1 MALSINLNST
11 VNIDS
16 NHTVSISAGSGVTA
30 STTATNYVSNTNYA
44 LTPNSG
50 VQATVATITFTAS
63 SGYYYFKEPKYNVR
77 TQQSSAYDIT
87 ETITRDS
94 NNRVTAKVFVVK
106 YTNTVNSFGDTI
118 IFNHTTK
125 ALPAT
130 TNIHNNTLVEIKS
143 FELDTS
149 DIVSTGATRSFIVKG
164 DATAKFNLKITKDNP
179 SGSDTSYDFTTN
191 TFTAS
196 ATQLTDQEI
205 DTTGQFIGFVTFPN
219 ISVDD
224 TYTVELSPSLA
235 KGTTLNSSI
244 QDTTDKNLYTL
255 TINQYKIITIS
266 FILASTSYSGS
277 YSSFPPSTITI
288 TGERNSTERLVKSF
302 SYDLSLSANSFTFAR
317 GYTTNVAG
325 MHPLDIRSSVVKVK
339 NGNQAAGTTVLLD
352 DVQNLTVGMLMT
364 GTGVTGSARVIS
376 IDPSANSIVVSVAQ
390 DAQGDGG
397 MADDANITFTYGGSE
412 ISKLISGCEFEL
424 LNIEEVTSGYLLNA
438 VTLTPVETL
447 VNDASVDGSDGVVT
461 VDSVAGIKAASTT
474 FVSGRGINAAAVAPH
489 VDGVNTGTNTVT
501 LSANQ
506 TLDDNT
512 SLTFTG
518 SSRNAT
524 LAFSIAITNF
534 GTQDHT
540 LTINLDSILTVS

>member
-1 MALSINLNST
+1 MALSINLNSI
-11 VNIDS
+11 VDVDA
-16 NHTVSISAGSGVTA
+16 NHTVSILAGSGVTA
-30 STTATNYVSNTNYA
+30 STTANNHISRTNYV

-50 VQATVATITFTAS
+50 VESTVATVTFTAS
-63 SGYYYFKEPKYNVR
+63 SGFYYFNEPRYSIRSPQTSSYN
-77 TQQSSAYDIT
+77 IT

-94 NNRVTAKVFVVK
+94 SNRVTSKVFIIK
-106 YTNTVNSFGDTI
+106 YTNTVNSFGDAI
-118 IFNHTTK
+118 IFKHSTK

-149 DIVSTGATRSFIVKG
+149 DIVSTGTTRSFVVKG
-164 DATAKFNLKITKDNP
+164 DVTAKFNLKITKDNP
-179 SGSDTSYDFTTN
+179 SGSDTTYDFTTN

-196 ATQLTDQEI
+196 TTQLTDQEI
-205 DTTGQFIGFVTFPN
+205 DSTGEFISFITFPN
-219 ISVDD
+219 ITVDD
-224 TYTVELSPSLA
+224 TYTVELSPSLS

-244 QDTTDKNLYTL
+244 QDATDKNLYTL

-266 FILASTSYSGS
+266 VVLASTSYSGS

-339 NGNQAAGTTVLLD
+339 NGNQTAGTTVLLD
-352 DVQNLTVGMLMT
+352 DVQSLAIGMLMT
-364 GTGVTGSARVIS
+364 GTGVTGSPRVTS
-376 IDPSANSIVVSVAQ
+376 IDVSTNSVVVSVAQ

-424 LNIEEVTSGYLLNA
+424 LNIEEVVSGYLLNA
-438 VTLTPVETL
+438 ATLTPVETL
-447 VNDASVDGSDGVVT
+447 VDGAVSSSATID
-461 VDSVAGIKAASTT
+461 VDSTAGIKAGSTT
-474 FVSGRGINAAAVAPH
+474 TVSGRGINAAASVPT
-489 VDGVNTGTNTVT
+489 VSSVTDGNTLV
-501 LSANQ
+501 LSAVQ

-512 SLTFTG
+512 PLTFTG

-524 LAFSIAITNF
+524 LAFDLAITNF
-534 GTQDHT
+534 GTKDHT
-540 LTINLDSILTVS
+540 LTINLDTILTVS

>member
-1 MALSINLNST
+1 MALSINLNSI
-11 VNIDS
+11 VDVDA
-16 NHTVSISAGSGVTA
+16 NHTVSILAGSGVTA
-30 STTATNYVSNTNYA
+30 STTANNHISRTNYV

-50 VQATVATITFTAS
+50 VESTVATVTFTAS
-63 SGYYYFKEPKYNVR
+63 SGFYYFNEPRYSIRSPQTSSYN
-77 TQQSSAYDIT
+77 IT

-94 NNRVTAKVFVVK
+94 SNRVTSKVFIIK
-106 YTNTVNSFGDTI
+106 YTNTVNSFGDAI
-118 IFNHTTK
+118 IFKHSTK

-149 DIVSTGATRSFIVKG
+149 DIVSTGTTRSFVVKG
-164 DATAKFNLKITKDNP
+164 DVTAKFNLKITKDNP
-179 SGSDTSYDFTTN
+179 SGSDTTYDFTTN

-196 ATQLTDQEI
+196 TTQLTDQEI
-205 DTTGQFIGFVTFPN
+205 DSTGEFISFITFPN
-219 ISVDD
+219 ITVDD
-224 TYTVELSPSLA
+224 TYTVELSPSLS

-244 QDTTDKNLYTL
+244 QDATDKNLYTL

-266 FILASTSYSGS
+266 VVLASTSYSGS

-339 NGNQAAGTTVLLD
+339 NGNQTAGTTVLLD
-352 DVQNLTVGMLMT
+352 DVQSLAIGMLMT
-364 GTGVTGSARVIS
+364 GTGVTGSPRVTS
-376 IDPSANSIVVSVAQ
+376 IDVSTNSVVVSLAQ

-424 LNIEEVTSGYLLNA
+424 LNIEEVVSGYLLNA
-438 VTLTPVETL
+438 ATLTPVETL
-447 VNDASVDGSDGVVT
+447 VDGAVSSSATID
-461 VDSVAGIKAASTT
+461 VDSTAGIKAGSTT
-474 FVSGRGINAAAVAPH
+474 TVSGRGINAAASVPT
-489 VDGVNTGTNTVT
+489 VSSVTDGNTLV
-501 LSANQ
+501 LSAVQ

-512 SLTFTG
+512 PLTFTG

-524 LAFSIAITNF
+524 LAFDLAITNF
-534 GTQDHT
+534 GTKDHT
-540 LTINLDSILTVS
+540 LTINLDTILTVS

>member
-1 MALSINLNST
+1 MALSINLNSI
-11 VNIDS
+11 VDVDA
-16 NHTVSISAGSGVTA
+16 NHTVSILAGSGVTA
-30 STTATNYVSNTNYA
+30 STTANNHISRTNYV

-50 VQATVATITFTAS
+50 VESTVATVTFTAS
-63 SGYYYFKEPKYNVR
+63 SGFYYFNEPRYSIRSPQTSSYN
-77 TQQSSAYDIT
+77 IT

-94 NNRVTAKVFVVK
+94 SNRVTSKVFIIK
-106 YTNTVNSFGDTI
+106 YTNTVNSFGDAI
-118 IFNHTTK
+118 IFKHSTK

-149 DIVSTGATRSFIVKG
+149 DIVSTGTTRSFVVKG
-164 DATAKFNLKITKDNP
+164 DVTAKFNLKIIKDNP
-179 SGSDTSYDFTTN
+179 SGSDTTYDFTTN

-196 ATQLTDQEI
+196 TTQLTDQEI
-205 DTTGQFIGFVTFPN
+205 DSTGEFVSFIAFPN
-219 ISVDD
+219 ITVDD
-224 TYTVELSPSLA
+224 TYTVELSPSLS

-244 QDTTDKNLYTL
+244 QDATDKNLYTL

-266 FILASTSYSGS
+266 VVLASTSYSGS

-339 NGNQAAGTTVLLD
+339 NGNQTAGTTVLLD
-352 DVQNLTVGMLMT
+352 DVQSLAIGMLMT
-364 GTGVTGSARVIS
+364 GTGVTGSPRVTS
-376 IDPSANSIVVSVAQ
+376 IDVSTNSVVVSVAQ

-397 MADDANITFTYGGSE
+397 MADNANITFTYGGSE

-424 LNIEEVTSGYLLNA
+424 LNIEEVVSGYLLNA
-438 VTLTPVETL
+438 ATLTPVETL
-447 VNDASVDGSDGVVT
+447 VDGAVSNSATID
-461 VDSVAGIKAASTT
+461 VDSTAGIKAGSTT
-474 FVSGRGINAAAVAPH
+474 TVSGRGINAAASVPT
-489 VDGVNTGTNTVT
+489 VSSVTDSNTLV
-501 LSANQ
+501 LSAVQ

-512 SLTFTG
+512 PLTFTG

-524 LAFSIAITNF
+524 LAFDLAITNF
-534 GTQDHT
+534 GTKDHT
-540 LTINLDSILTVS
+540 LTINLDTILTVS